1 MFEPKGTQY
10 KTIDD
15 KLTAYNAYHGTNHVR
30 NCSNTESI
38 AFHAHVAMFGIET
51 KAPDEV
57 MAALAV
63 LGPWGVTGMK
73 KF

>member
-1 MFEPKGTQY
+1 MFEPKVTQY

-15 KLTAYNAYHGTNHVR
+15 KLNAYNAYHDTNYVR
-30 NCSNTESI
+30 NCSSAESI
-38 AFHAHVAMFGIET
+38 GFDLHVAMFGIET

-63 LGPWGVTGMK
+63 MGPWALTVMK
-73 KF
+73 

>member
-15 KLTAYNAYHGTNHVR
+15 KLNAYNAYHGTNHVR
-30 NCSNTESI
+30 NCSNAESI
-38 AFHAHVAMFGIET
+38 GFRVHVAMFGIET

-57 MAALAV
+57 MAAMAFMD
-63 LGPWGVTGMK
+63 PWALTVMK
-73 KF
+73 

>member
-57 MAALAV
+57 MTKLAV
-63 LGPWGVTGMK
+63 MSLWGLNAVK
-73 KF
+73 

>member
-15 KLTAYNAYHGTNHVR
+15 KLNAYTAYHGTNHVR
-30 NCSNTESI
+30 NCSNAESI
-38 AFHAHVAMFGIET
+38 GFHAHVAMFGIET

-63 LGPWGVTGMK
+63 TSPWGLNAVK
-73 KF
+73 

>member
-1 MFEPKGTQY
+1 
-10 KTIDD
+10 
-15 KLTAYNAYHGTNHVR
+15 VR

-57 MAALAV
+57 MTKLAV
-63 LGPWGVTGMK
+63 MSLWGLNAVK
-73 KF
+73 

>member
-15 KLTAYNAYHGTNHVR
+15 KLNAYNAYHGTNHVR
-30 NCSNTESI
+30 KCSNAESI
-38 AFHAHVAMFGIET
+38 GFHAHVAMFGIET

-63 LGPWGVTGMK
+63 TSPWGLNAVK
-73 KF
+73 

>member
-1 MFEPKGTQY
+1 MFEPKVTQY

-15 KLTAYNAYHGTNHVR
+15 KLNAYHAYHDTNYVR
-30 NCSNTESI
+30 NCSSAES
-38 AFHAHVAMFGIET
+38 FHLHVAMFGIET

-63 LGPWGVTGMK
+63 MVPGR
-73 KF
+73 

>member
-10 KTIDD
+10 KTIVD
-15 KLTAYNAYHGTNHVR
+15 KLNAQNSYHGTNHVR
-30 NCSNTESI
+30 NCSNAESI
-38 AFHAHVAMFGIET
+38 GFHAHVAMFGKET

-63 LGPWGVTGMK
+63 TSPWGLNAVK
-73 KF
+73 

>member
-15 KLTAYNAYHGTNHVR
+15 KLNAYNAYHRANHVR
-30 NCSNTESI
+30 NCYNAKSI
-38 AFHAHVAMFGIET
+38 GCHAHVDMFGIET

-57 MAALAV
+57 MTALAV
-63 LGPWGVTGMK
+63 MAPSALNAVK
-73 KF
+73 

>member
-1 MFEPKGTQY
+1 MFEPKATQY

-15 KLTAYNAYHGTNHVR
+15 KLNAYHAYHDTNYVR
-30 NCSNTESI
+30 NCSSAES
-38 AFHAHVAMFGIET
+38 FHLHVAMFGIET

-63 LGPWGVTGMK
+63 MVPGR
-73 KF
+73 

>member
-15 KLTAYNAYHGTNHVR
+15 KLNAYNAYHGTNHVR
-30 NCSNTESI
+30 NCSNAESI
-38 AFHAHVAMFGIET
+38 GFRAHVAMFGIET

-57 MAALAV
+57 MAELAV
-63 LGPWGVTGMK
+63 MAPWALTVMK
-73 KF
+73 

>member
-1 MFEPKGTQY
+1 MVELKGTQY

-15 KLTAYNAYHGTNHVR
+15 ALNAYNAYHGTNHVR
-30 NCSNTESI
+30 NCSNAESI
-38 AFHAHVAMFGIET
+38 GFHAHVAMFGIET

-63 LGPWGVTGMK
+63 TSPWGLNAVK
-73 KF
+73 

>member
-15 KLTAYNAYHGTNHVR
+15 KLTAYNAYHGTNHLR
-30 NCSNTESI
+30 NCSNAESI

-57 MAALAV
+57 MTKLAV
-63 LGPWGVTGMK
+63 MSPLGLNAVK
-73 KF
+73 

>member
-15 KLTAYNAYHGTNHVR
+15 KLNAYNAHHGTNHVR
-30 NCSNTESI
+30 NCSNAESI
-38 AFHAHVAMFGIET
+38 GFHVHVAMFGIET

-63 LGPWGVTGMK
+63 MSPRGLNAVK
-73 KF
+73 

>member
-15 KLTAYNAYHGTNHVR
+15 KLNAYNAYHGTNHVR
-30 NCSNTESI
+30 NCSNAESI
-38 AFHAHVAMFGIET
+38 GFHAHVMLCSVSRQ
-51 KAPDEV
+51 KHPMRV

-63 LGPWGVTGMK
+63 MPPWGLNQ
-73 KF
+73 